1 MSHFDLVVSS
11 CVLVLLIFLSGF
23 FSIAET
29 ALMAVNR
36 YRLRH
41 KARQKKRTAILILK
55 LLKRPDRLLGMILI
69 GNNLANIVA
78 SALATL
84 IALKLWGDKGVV
96 ISTACLTLLVLIF
109 AEIAPKTFAALY
121 PDKVSRF
128 VAFPV
133 YIALTI
139 FFPLVWFIN
148 TITNGLLRAF
158 HINVRGHAPLEQLS
172 REELRSVVFDTAGK
186 MSRHYQTMLLGILD
200 LNKVTVDD
208 VMIPRHYITGIDVEQ
223 PWDDV
228 KQQLS
233 RSPHAWM
240 PIYREHINDVVGI
253 LHVRELTGKLLLGG
267 AITRENLMKLAKEP
281 YFVPVGTPL
290 NIQLLNFQQLRKRLA
305 LVVDEYG
312 EVMGLVTLEDIL
324 EEIVGEFTTNVISTA
339 KINLQPDG
347 SYLVDGSIMLRELNR
362 VTKWKFP
369 TNGPRSLNGLIVE
382 YLEAL
387 PKAGVCMLIND
398 HPLEIVQ
405 VKENSVK
412 QARIFPKWEKKG
424 EEDEKS

>member
-1 MSHFDLVVSS
+1 MSHFQLVSIS
-11 CVLVLLIFLSGF
+11 CVLVFLIFLSGF

-41 KARQKKRTAILILK
+41 KARQKKRSAILILK

-84 IALKLWGDKGVV
+84 IAMKLWGERGVV
-96 ISTACLTLLVLIF
+96 ISTVFLTFIVLIF

-128 VAFPV
+128 VAWPV
-133 YIALTI
+133 YVALTI

-148 TITNGLLRAF
+148 TITNNLLRLF
-158 HINVRGHAPLEQLS
+158 HINVGQRPMEQLS
-172 REELRSVVFDTAGK
+172 REELRSVVYDTAGK

-208 VMIPRHYITGIDVEQ
+208 VMIPRHHIIGIDIEQ
-223 PWDDV
+223 PWEKV
-228 KQQLS
+228 KVQLAHNA
-233 RSPHAWM
+233 HAWM
-240 PIYREHINDVVGI
+240 PIYREQINDVVGV
-253 LHVRELTGKLLLGG
+253 LHVRELTGKLLSGS
-267 AITRENLMKLAKEP
+267 AINRENLMKLAKEP
-281 YFVPVGTPL
+281 YFVPEGTPL

-312 EVMGLVTLEDIL
+312 EIKGLVTLEDIL
-324 EEIVGEFTTNVISTA
+324 EEIVGEFTTNVISTS
-339 KINLQPDG
+339 KINLQADG
-347 SYLVDGSIMLRELNR
+347 SYLVDGGIMLRELSR

-369 TNGPRSLNGLIVE
+369 SNGPRTLNGLIVE

-387 PKAGVCMLIND
+387 PKAGLCMLIND
-398 HPLEIVQ
+398 HPIEIMQ
-405 VKENSVK
+405 LKGNQVK
-412 QARIFPKWEKKG
+412 QAKIFPKLVRPAE
-424 EEDEKS
+424 SN

>member
-1 MSHFDLVVSS
+1 MLSS
-11 CVLVLLIFLSGF
+11 IVLVLLISLSGF

-41 KARQKKRTAILILK
+41 KARQKKRSAFLILK

-84 IALKLWGDKGVV
+84 IAMKLWGEQGVV

-109 AEIAPKTFAALY
+109 AEIAPKTFAAMY

-148 TITNGLLRAF
+148 AITNGLLKLL

-172 REELRSVVFDTAGK
+172 REELRSVVYDTAGK
-186 MSRHYQTMLLGILD
+186 MSRPYQAMLLGILD

-223 PWDDV
+223 PWDNV
-228 KQQLS
+228 KQQLA
-233 RSPHAWM
+233 RNPHAWM
-240 PIYREHINDVVGI
+240 PIYREQVNDVLGF
-253 LHVRELTGKLLLGG
+253 LHVRELTEKLLRGG
-267 AITRENLMKLAKEP
+267 EINRESLLKLAKEP
-281 YFVPVGTPL
+281 YFVPEGTPL
-290 NIQLLNFQQLRKRLA
+290 NIQLLNFQQLRKRVA

-347 SYLVDGSIMLRELNR
+347 SYLVDGTIMLRELNR

-369 TNGPRSLNGLIVE
+369 TTGPRTLNGLIVE
-382 YLEAL
+382 HLEAL
-387 PKAGVCMLIND
+387 PKAGIGMIINNY
-398 HPLEIVQ
+398 PLEIVQ
-405 VKENSVK
+405 VHENSVK
-412 QARIFPKWEKKG
+412 QARIYPKRE
-424 EEDEKS
+424 